1 MNISYIIWG
10 TAMIG
15 LGLILDKIQI
25 NSRRNGVKDTFGSE
39 IRLLI
44 TGIGLMV
51 FGIII
56 IVKAFTG

>member
-1 MNISYIIWG
+1 MHISYIIGG

-15 LGLILDKIQI
+15 LGLILAKIQI
-25 NSRRNGVKDTFGSE
+25 NSRRNGLKDTFGSE

-44 TGIGLMV
+44 TGIGLIV
-51 FGIII
+51 IGLII

>member
-1 MNISYIIWG
+1 MNIPQVILGVVMICVGIIL
-10 TAMIG
+10 A
-15 LGLILDKIQI
+15 KIQI

-44 TGIGLMV
+44 TGIGLTV
-51 FGIII
+51 VGIII